1 MRKIIFI
8 LATFVLIVFA
18 ACTNSSNK
26 SNEDAFRL
34 ETKADTLKDLLAD
47 IAGKYPG
54 EIGIAVITDDGD
66 TIAVNNEVKYPLMSV
81 FKLHQAIALCDMLEK
96 QGGALDSIVMI
107 NISDLNAETWSPMLK
122 DYTEDVIEIPISE
135 LLRYTLMQSDNNA
148 SNYMFENLCAVEE
161 TDSFIA
167 TLIPRD
173 GFKLTVSE
181 ADMWSDHKR
190 SYENRTSPLSAAM
203 LINGLFADSTICNV
217 SRNFICNTLRECQT
231 GKDRIA
237 APLLGETGVTVAHKT
252 GSGFKD
258 NGILV
263 AHNDVGYIT
272 LTDGRSYSLAVF
284 VKDYHGDEAQAAEV
298 IAEISAAV
306 YNAFKQ

>member
-1 MRKIIFI
+1 MRKIIFV
-8 LATFVLIVFA
+8 LATFALLVFV
-18 ACTNSSNK
+18 ACTNPSNK
-26 SNEDAFRL
+26 SNKDAFL
-34 ETKADTLKDLLAD
+34 QETKVDTLRNLLTD
-47 IAGKYPG
+47 IAGKYSG
-54 EIGIAVITDDGD
+54 EIGIAVITDGD
-66 TIAVNNEVKYPLMSV
+66 TIAVNDEVKYPLMSV

-96 QGGALDSIVMI
+96 QGRSLDSIVKI
-107 NISDLNAETWSPMLK
+107 NVSDLNAETWSPMLK
-122 DYTEDVIEIPISE
+122 DYTEDVIEIPIRE

-148 SNYMFENLCAVEE
+148 SNYMFENLCSVEE
-161 TDSFIA
+161 TDSFIT

-190 SYENRTSPLSAAM
+190 CYENRTSPLSAAI
-203 LINGLFADSTICNV
+203 LINRLFTDSTVCDAH
-217 SRNFICNTLRECQT
+217 RNFICNTLRECQT

-252 GSGFKD
+252 GSGFKN
-258 NGILV
+258 NGILA

-272 LTDGRSYSLAVF
+272 LPDGRSYSLAVF
-284 VKDYHGDEAQAAEV
+284 VKDYHGDEAQAAKA

-306 YNAFKQ
+306 YNTFKQ

>member
-1 MRKIIFI
+1 MRKIIFV
-8 LATFVLIVFA
+8 LATFALLVFV
-18 ACTNSSNK
+18 ACTNPSNK
-26 SNEDAFRL
+26 SNKGAVL
-34 ETKADTLKDLLAD
+34 QETKVDTLRNLLAD

-54 EIGIAVITDDGD
+54 EIGIAVITDGD
-66 TIAVNNEVKYPLMSV
+66 TIAVNDEVKYPLMSV

-96 QGGALDSIVMI
+96 QGRSLDSIVKI
-107 NISDLNAETWSPMLK
+107 NVSDLNAETWSPMLK
-122 DYTEDVIEIPISE
+122 DYTEDVIEIPIRE

-148 SNYMFENLCAVEE
+148 SNYMFENLCSVEE

-173 GFKLTVSE
+173 GFKLIVSE

-190 SYENRTSPLSAAM
+190 CYENRTSPLSAAI
-203 LINGLFADSTICNV
+203 LINRLFTDSTVCDAH
-217 SRNFICNTLRECQT
+217 RNFICNTLRECQT

-258 NGILV
+258 NGILA

-272 LTDGRSYSLAVF
+272 LPDGRSYSLAVF
-284 VKDYHGDEAQAAEV
+284 VKDYHGDEAQAAET

-306 YNAFKQ
+306 YNTFKQ